1 MSTYKAL
8 DPNVEVIG
16 AAIMAI
22 TNSMGDAAAP
32 ILKKHSL
39 YPLVYENWY
48 KQQDWLNAFSE
59 ISAESFMNLV
69 AVGLKIPDSAVWP
82 PDIQTVHDALSS
94 INVAY
99 NMNHRYGEIGGYHY
113 EKTGETSG
121 KMICDNPY
129 PSDFD
134 YGIIYRTVQKFTD
147 PENSNF
153 VVRVDASQPTRKRGE
168 SSCTYLITW

>member
-1 MSTYKAL
+1 MATYKAL
-8 DPNVEVIG
+8 DENVEVMG

-22 TNSMGDAAAP
+22 TNGLGEAALP
-32 ILKKHSL
+32 ILKKHNL
-39 YPLVYENWY
+39 HPLEYDNWY

-59 ISAESFMNLV
+59 ISEESFMNLV
-69 AVGLKIPDSAVWP
+69 AIGLKIPDSAAWP
-82 PDIQTVHDALSS
+82 PDIKTVHDALAS

-113 EKTGETSG
+113 EKVADSSG
-121 KMICDNPY
+121 KMVCDNPY

-153 VVRVDASQPTRKRGE
+153 VVRVDRSQPSRKDGAN
-168 SSCTYLITW
+168 SCTYLITW